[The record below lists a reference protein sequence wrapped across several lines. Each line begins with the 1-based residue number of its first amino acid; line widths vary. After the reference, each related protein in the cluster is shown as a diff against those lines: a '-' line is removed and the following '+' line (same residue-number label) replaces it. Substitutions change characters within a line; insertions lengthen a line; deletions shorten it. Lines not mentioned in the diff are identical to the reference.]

1 MRRNLSGNS
10 DSDFPLPSQ
19 QPILKRQKPV
29 PDGGELTLN
38 FHEKGVGIF
47 INVEVTPIG
56 VLRANRDKV
65 LGPFST
71 TKSKEKGVAYRLQ
84 TARKSHKGASINLEK
99 K

>member
-1 MRRNLSGNS
+1 VAPNMFEKAENMFHGGRKLRSNLSGNS

-56 VLRANRDKV
+56 VLRET
-65 LGPFST
+65 GTQS
-71 TKSKEKGVAYRLQ
+71 
-84 TARKSHKGASINLEK
+84 
-99 K
+99 